1 MSNIKTTSDG
11 YSFHTLELKAHP
23 DSEGFHDA
31 LKLLYKAA
39 KKSKDFRR
47 TTYPLKEYE
56 SDTLKS
62 HCSTMLSHHGIL
74 LYLTESIKKGWHK
87 KLYQ

>member
-23 DSEGFHDA
+23 DGEIFNRA

-39 KKSKDFRR
+39 KKSKDPRQIGR
-47 TTYPLKEYE
+47 A
-56 SDTLKS
+56 
-62 HCSTMLSHHGIL
+62 HV
-74 LYLTESIKKGWHK
+74 
-87 KLYQ
+87 